1 MSKLIMFD
9 FECTNGHQFEDLV
22 KSDVHELDCPT
33 CAAKASR
40 MISAV
45 RLDWRKMGLDPGFPS
60 AQDKWAKAQEQ
71 AKRKEDSSNLVM
83 Y

>member
-22 KSDVHELDCPT
+22 KSDVHELDCPV
-33 CAAKASR
+33 CAAKAAR
-40 MISAV
+40 QISAV

-60 AQDKWAKAQEQ
+60 AQDKWAKAQTK
-71 AKRKEDSSNLVM
+71 AKQKGDTENLVM